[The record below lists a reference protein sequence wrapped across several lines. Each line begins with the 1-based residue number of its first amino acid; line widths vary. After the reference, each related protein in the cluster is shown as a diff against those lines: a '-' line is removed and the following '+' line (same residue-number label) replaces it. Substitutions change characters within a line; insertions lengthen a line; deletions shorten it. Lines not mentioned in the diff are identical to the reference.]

1 MFFLTNLFSV
11 VTYEPLL
18 NDLCELIFF
27 INDEKVIEEMCTPV
41 RLTVNRL
48 QECYL
53 SEPKSLVTCLAA
65 LNSTNKKEPNLT
77 LKNSKNRSRS
87 TPQFSTL
94 TNSNNLDEKPR
105 KPSKTDSAFI
115 ENVANRSLNIKYISN
130 EEPDTKSSINI
141 PSINIEKIED
151 TGSDDNAAVNNE
163 SENEGVGLN
172 LINIEE
178 CMSLQIEQVSIRD
191 EINGE
196 STNNNINGDYKNIT
210 DDEKYR
216 QIATICEMPTKYGV
230 IFESLMMFLNA
241 QDYSEMHSLLSLS
254 FFYTMINNKG
264 IPRKFIETLEAQGMT
279 DNKFNYGDV
288 FINKLIGIVT
298 KSVEPDFKVRLITLE
313 LAISL
318 IKKLTVENKKSYIT
332 DFQLACIEQAREQPA
347 FLLRRDFKT
356 EEMFLDMFE
365 HEYQTLNVRIEI

>member
-1 MFFLTNLFSV
+1 
-11 VTYEPLL
+11 
-18 NDLCELIFF
+18 
-27 INDEKVIEEMCTPV
+27 
-41 RLTVNRL
+41 
-48 QECYL
+48 
-53 SEPKSLVTCLAA
+53 
-65 LNSTNKKEPNLT
+65 
-77 LKNSKNRSRS
+77 
-87 TPQFSTL
+87 
-94 TNSNNLDEKPR
+94 LDEKPR